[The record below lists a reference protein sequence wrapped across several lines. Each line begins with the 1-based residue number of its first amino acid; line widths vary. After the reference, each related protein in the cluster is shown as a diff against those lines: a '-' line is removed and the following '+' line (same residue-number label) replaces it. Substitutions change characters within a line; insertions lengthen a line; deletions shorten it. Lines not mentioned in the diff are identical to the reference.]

1 MKHCLLGCILS
12 MSLFSPAW
20 AGKIAIRNPGFEAS
34 GAIPLGWSMVQHAGE
49 PAYETAIDD
58 KVFIEGKRSFSMK
71 RKKKQIFGLL
81 RQIVDLPKG
90 ENQGK
95 RMHFSAMLRTEKVG
109 KAGWGLVVNF
119 LAVPDGRIL
128 SQARSKPLRGDTGWT
143 RVEIVEP
150 IPKGA
155 GRLSIGVM
163 LLDEGKGWVD
173 DVKLEIR

>member
-1 MKHCLLGCILS
+1 MKHVLICILS
-12 MSLFSPAW
+12 LSIFSPAW
-20 AGKIAIRNPGFEAS
+20 GGKIEIRNPGFEAS
-34 GAIPLGWSMVQHAGE
+34 GAAPLGWSMVQHAGV

-58 KVFIEGKRSFSMK
+58 KVFKEGKYSFSMK
-71 RKKKQIFGLL
+71 RKKKQVFGLL
-81 RQIVDLPKG
+81 RQIVELPKG
-90 ENQGK
+90 GNEGK
-95 RMHFSAMLRTEKVG
+95 KLHFSAMLRTEKVG

-155 GRLSIGVM
+155 GRLAIGVM

-173 DVKLEIR
+173 DVKLEVR